1 MAKSDLKKIAELLC
15 LIGAIISLVY
25 GVLMIVGGLIGFG
38 LPGIGW
44 HLGFIIPGLDLI
56 FGVIVI
62 IIAIITM
69 ATCGVIN
76 FPFKLEKNWIM
87 LLILGIL
94 LAVFGGD
101 WGAFLV
107 IVGAILLI
115 FA

>member
-1 MAKSDLKKIAELLC
+1 MAKTDLKKIAELLC

-25 GVLMIVGGLIGFG
+25 GVLMIIGGIIGFG
-38 LPGIGW
+38 LPGVGW
-44 HLGFIIPGLDLI
+44 HLGHYFFGLDLI

-62 IIAIITM
+62 IIAVITM
-69 ATCGVIN
+69 ATCGVVK
-76 FPFKLEKNWIM
+76 FPITLEKNWIM

-107 IVGAILLI
+107 IIGAILLI